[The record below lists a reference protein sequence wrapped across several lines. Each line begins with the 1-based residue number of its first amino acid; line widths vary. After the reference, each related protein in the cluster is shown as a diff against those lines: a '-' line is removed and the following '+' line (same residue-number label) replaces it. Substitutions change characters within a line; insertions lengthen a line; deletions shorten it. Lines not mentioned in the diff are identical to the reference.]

1 MDPDPGGPKTCE
13 SGSGTINVSPLC
25 VQLLLGPV
33 FQCFHYFK
41 YLELLTKLT
50 PYKEDRDS
58 LKQVGWQQGAF
69 MDIFWVFFLPY
80 FAVF

>member
-1 MDPDPGGPKTCE
+1 M
-13 SGSGTINVSPLC
+13 
-25 VQLLLGPV
+25 LGPV

-69 MDIFWVFFLPY
+69 IDIFWVFFLPY